1 VNRKI
6 YPTHLFLET
15 YYLQGDYKD
24 LKQWRP
30 FSLLCFDY
38 KIIAKFLTNSLAK
51 VINKLI
57 DPSQTGAGP
66 DTSTKSFPIIS
77 QKRE

>member
-1 VNRKI
+1 MYSKMLLIENK
-6 YPTHLFLET
+6 LS
-15 YYLQGDYKD
+15 DYKD

-30 FSLLCFDY
+30 ISLLCFDY

-66 DTSTKSFPIIS
+66 FKTSTKSFPIIS